1 MPRSWYRPGMSD
13 TGREGPP
20 RDPGAEIDGWRIRAV
35 LDDGAT
41 SLTYRVGAIDSD
53 QVGVLR
59 LLTIKDPSFA
69 ERLRRNAAALAGN
82 RDHLVP
88 VLAVVEHNG
97 FTGVVTRWIDGPD
110 LGTWARGDAPLAHR
124 LALFRDVMAG
134 LAQAHEANLV
144 HRNLKPVKIRVEE
157 AAPGAPVTAYL
168 EDFLL
173 SRVDLQTDASVTAMG
188 ITFGTPQYM
197 SPEQFHGAA
206 EVSARGDLFSAG
218 CVLYELVTGKRAF
231 DGSSIR
237 DVYMAIIDGEY
248 TDPKEVAPDLPEP
261 VVELIQHLL
270 QPATEDRPAS
280 AAAVLETMD
289 APAFAALLER
299 PTVPTP
305 PPDPLLDPPEPRAA
319 TPELAK
325 RGPAPSGTNPAT
337 RGPAPSGTPTSP
349 AKRGPAPSGTPTSP
363 AVRGPEAEPEAPPA
377 SDSRPPAAFPTLLAP
392 DELDEDTV
400 DPPPKL
406 ATDPADATT
415 WADEPLEQGGL
426 SLGNRTL
433 WLVAGVA
440 FGGGAVVAFLIVLLA
455 ASWFASG

>member
-1 MPRSWYRPGMSD
+1 MSD

-20 RDPGAEIDGWRIRAV
+20 REPGAEIDGWRVRAV

-69 ERLRRNAAALAGN
+69 ERLRRNAAALAGD

-97 FTGVVTRWIDGPD
+97 FTGVVTRWIEGPD
-110 LGTWARGDAPLAHR
+110 LGTWARGDAPLSHR

-157 AAPGAPVTAYL
+157 AAPGEPVTAYL

-231 DGSSIR
+231 DGGSIR

-248 TDPKEVAPDLPEP
+248 TDPKEVAPDLPDP

-280 AAAVLETMD
+280 AAAVLATMD

-299 PTVPTP
+299 PVVPVP

-319 TPELAK
+319 TPDLAK
-325 RGPAPSGTNPAT
+325 RGP
-337 RGPAPSGTPTSP
+337 
-349 AKRGPAPSGTPTSP
+349 
-363 AVRGPEAEPEAPPA
+363 EEEPEAPPA
-377 SDSRPPAAFPTLLAP
+377 SDAKAPAAFPTLLAP